1 MEEENKDIS
10 HNENEPEL
18 KVKKITG
25 FLAPPPSLEQRFRTT
40 DVTKTKQIKFSDF
53 NLKKELLYGIYEK
66 GFTECSPIQEV
77 AIPII
82 LSGMNI
88 VARAKNGT
96 GKTAAYVIPLLQQ
109 IDLKLDHIQALVL
122 VPARELAMQT
132 SLVIKEIGA
141 FLKENDRHL
150 QCMIATGGTLLKDDI
165 LRLTQK
171 VHVIVGTLGR
181 LDDLVSKKV
190 AEVDKCQMIVLDEAD
205 KLLSTEFMYKCE
217 SILREM
223 HRKRQVLMFS
233 ATFPESV
240 KKFRE
245 EHLPN
250 AKEVNLMQELTLKGV
265 TQYYAY
271 VRERQK
277 LHCLSTLFQKLRLN
291 QVIVFCNAVQR
302 VELLT
307 KKITSLGFPCYFIHS
322 RMHQQ
327 ERNQVF
333 HDFRT
338 GAVRC
343 LVSSDLFTRG
353 IDILAVNV
361 VINFDF
367 PRNSETYLHRIGRS
381 GRFGHLGLAV
391 NLVTEEDKQN
401 LFLIEEELNV
411 TINPIPAEIDEE
423 IYT

>member
-250 AKEVNLMQELTLKGV
+250 AKEVNLMQELVGLLIFIIIIIDFERCYSVLCVCKGEAKIALFV
-265 TQYYAY
+265 NP
-271 VRERQK
+271 
-277 LHCLSTLFQKLRLN
+277 LSKT
-291 QVIVFCNAVQR
+291 
-302 VELLT
+302 
-307 KKITSLGFPCYFIHS
+307 
-322 RMHQQ
+322 
-327 ERNQVF
+327 
-333 HDFRT
+333 
-338 GAVRC
+338 
-343 LVSSDLFTRG
+343 
-353 IDILAVNV
+353 
-361 VINFDF
+361 
-367 PRNSETYLHRIGRS
+367 
-381 GRFGHLGLAV
+381 
-391 NLVTEEDKQN
+391 
-401 LFLIEEELNV
+401 
-411 TINPIPAEIDEE
+411 
-423 IYT
+423 